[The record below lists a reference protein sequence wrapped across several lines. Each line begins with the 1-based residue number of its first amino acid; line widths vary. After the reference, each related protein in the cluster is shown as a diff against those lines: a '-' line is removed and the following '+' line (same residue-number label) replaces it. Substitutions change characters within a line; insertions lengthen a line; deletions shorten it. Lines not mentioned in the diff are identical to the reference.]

1 MKKILKILRVVL
13 AAVVV
18 LIIVAVVLVYLF
30 AGRALKTG
38 IESAGTKALDVN
50 VSLRDVDL
58 SLIGGK
64 VRLEDLVIDNPPGY
78 QHDRLLELDD
88 ARVQVDLRSLLTD
101 TVNIRDIR
109 LDGIV
114 VVLEQRGISSNNL
127 QDVLAKLKSE
137 EKPETEPSG
146 KKLHIDNLEI
156 SNVTV
161 KVKLIPIPGK
171 VDTVTLKLKPIKMTN
186 LGGDNKLDTVALI
199 SKILVAIAGGIAEQ
213 GVGLIP
219 DGILNPLKDQLQN
232 LGALSG
238 ALLKEGGKLLEKGTD
253 LGKGVTEGLKGLFK
267 PKEKQPQDPAQ

>member
-13 AAVVV
+13 AVVVV

-30 AGRALKTG
+30 AGRALKIG

-78 QHDRLLELDD
+78 QHERLLQLDD
-88 ARVQVDLRSLLTD
+88 ARVQVDMRSLLTD

-109 LDGIV
+109 LDGMV
-114 VVLEQRGISSNNL
+114 VVLEQRGISNNNL
-127 QDVLAKLKSE
+127 QDVLAKLKSK
-137 EKPETEPSG
+137 EKPESEPSG

-253 LGKGVTEGLKGLFK
+253 LGKGVFEGLFK
-267 PKEKQPQDPAQ
+267 PKEKQDEDPAQ

>member
-1 MKKILKILRVVL
+1 MKKTLKILRFVL
-13 AAVVV
+13 AVVV
-18 LIIVAVVLVYLF
+18 VLVIVAVVLVYLF
-30 AGRALKTG
+30 AGRALKIG
-38 IESAGTKALDVN
+38 IESAGTKALDVG
-50 VSLRDVDL
+50 VRLRDVDL

-78 QHDRLLELDD
+78 QHERLLQLDD

-101 TVNIRDIR
+101 TVNIRDIQ